1 MVKEAELTYEGSGH
15 FNVKLP
21 AGDTVYKLASPMYVE
36 IGMFFDLELWRDV
49 EVPVPSWM
57 VESKTASAWT
67 DTVAEQKTWEESF
80 LY

>member
-1 MVKEAELTYEGSGH
+1 MVKEAGLTYEGSGH
-15 FNVKLP
+15 FTVHKL
-21 AGDTVYKLASPMYVE
+21 TFPMYVE
-36 IGMFFDLELWRDV
+36 IGMFFVLELWRDV